1 MSLIDGFQG
10 VIKVLIPAND
20 LVNLETEFDI
30 SYTVSD
36 AEGHV
41 SLPSPTTHV
50 RLGTMPDVPD
60 TPSLGEVID
69 HVGPIQG
76 PVGNGESTDDTQP
89 TLVGKGE
96 PGDTI
101 IVIDN

>member
-1 MSLIDGFQG
+1 MERDPAGNESKPSDPWT
-10 VIKVLIPAND
+10 VIVD
-20 LVNLETEFDI
+20 
-30 SYTVSD
+30 
-36 AEGHV
+36 
-41 SLPSPTTHV
+41 TT
-50 RLGTMPDVPD
+50 PPD
-60 TPSLGEVID
+60 TPSIGEVID